1 MKSESVSCSV
11 VSDSIACKAPLSMG
25 FSRQE
30 YWSWLSFPSP
40 VDLSNSGIKP
50 GSPAMQEDPLL
61 PELPGKPVNLSYV
74 NVIIRPAIVPRREEE
89 ESFPSQQHKTESHHI
104 FPHNLMASF
113 CYVNSMEV
121 PQKN

>member
-1 MKSESVSCSV
+1 M
-11 VSDSIACKAPLSMG
+11 
-25 FSRQE
+25 
-30 YWSWLSFPSP
+30 
-40 VDLSNSGIKP
+40 DLSNSGIKP
-50 GSPAMQEDPLL
+50 GSPAMQEDLLL

-104 FPHNLMASF
+104 FPHNLLASF

-121 PQKN
+121 PQKT